1 MNLWEIYRGFYQRS
15 HRNPW
20 DEEAVEN
27 TELVHTWL
35 KELFVR
41 QRRGG
46 IEEHLTAGLA
56 LADVLFT
63 RESLAGCRVYYSTRL
78 KKALLT
84 QNWTLKLPHQVL
96 HRWFSAL
103 YQFPGHVYILTSTE
117 RENQFKVGA
126 TTIPLSKRIAV
137 YEERYGMGVD
147 LFVAISCVDPFEI
160 EKKFFDSSLFTRVM
174 GNTSFD
180 SVEWFFGDPNEAAST
195 LKGMLA
201 ARFPALVTPQA
212 KISRGR

>member
-15 HRNPW
+15 HRNSW
-20 DEEAVEN
+20 DEEALEN

-41 QRRGG
+41 KRRGG

-56 LADVLFT
+56 LADVLFA
-63 RESLAGCRVYYSTRL
+63 RESLSGARVYYSTRL

-84 QNWTLKLPHQVL
+84 QKWSLELPPQVL

-103 YQFPGHVYILTSTE
+103 YQFPGHVYILTSTN

-126 TTIPLSKRIAV
+126 TTIPLRKRIAV
-137 YEERYGMGVD
+137 YEERYRVSVD

-174 GNTSFD
+174 GNASFD
-180 SVEWFFGDPNEAAST
+180 SVEWFFGDPEEAAGV

-201 ARFPALVTPQA
+201 ARVPANGNTEDA
-212 KISRGR
+212 N